1 MAQQTQITNLT
12 NPASVNSDGEVLVS
26 MEDNRITFTADYA
39 GAQAAV
45 IILTPTFGKSLE
57 IHEIYVSTD
66 TTTTDIT
73 LAFVTS
79 GITIFKLYTTN
90 FTASVINMVHIDGA
104 VNEPVTLTCGADTF
118 ISITYHE
125 EG

>member
-12 NPASVNSDGEVLVS
+12 NSASVNHDGELLVS
-26 MEDNRITFTADYA
+26 MEDNRITFTADYS
-39 GAQAAV
+39 GAQAGV
-45 IILTPTFGKSLE
+45 IILTPSSGKSLE

-66 TTTTDIT
+66 TTTTNVT
-73 LAFVTS
+73 LEFATS
-79 GITIFKLYTTN
+79 GITAFKLYTTN
-90 FTASVINMVHIDGA
+90 FTAAETSFIHVDGA
-104 VNEPVTLTCGADTF
+104 VNEPITLTCGADTF